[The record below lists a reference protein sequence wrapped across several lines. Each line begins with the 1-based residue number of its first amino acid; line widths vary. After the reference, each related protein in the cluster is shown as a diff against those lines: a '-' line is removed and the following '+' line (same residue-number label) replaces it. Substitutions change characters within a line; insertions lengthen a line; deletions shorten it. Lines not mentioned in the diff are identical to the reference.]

1 MLHVSSH
8 QEKCFIMFSEFING
22 IAFFFYHTISTQI
35 QNGFLKFLKILQILN
50 PNPRWIQNNPNNHYL
65 NLRLKSSW
73 LKKLERAGVLDKHVY
88 KRVGTSCNNPSPLEA
103 TKLKKNWL
111 LVYLF
116 VRLLINKS

>member
-8 QEKCFIMFSEFING
+8 QEKYFIMFSEFING
-22 IAFFFYHTISTQI
+22 IAFFYHTIPT
-35 QNGFLKFLKILQILN
+35 QILN

-103 TKLKKNWL
+103 TKLKKID
-111 LVYLF
+111 F
-116 VRLLINKS
+116 